1 MAYPVE
7 REANKS
13 CPIDCV
19 RNESSVPKEPH
30 FNGQQKENHHSNT
43 HPDVSKKEMNLHEL
57 LLSFPNPPL
66 IPCETAVNLLKIESK
81 FVSSHPCL
89 CTSRFRHTLHQL
101 DVEHHQELDRLCNK
115 LPYVL
120 NIEDGEGIENA
131 YSDVIPFVFGDIQKL
146 EDKIT
151 RNESFTRSHGT
162 KPLAK
167 ITQPPILHLLNN
179 IVSRLVTEYRAIF
192 AIEVEF
198 SRSFEKS
205 DDEFH
210 PTIER
215 KRHEEVDNCPEEI
228 KSMKVACEELSLE
241 CSAENQNN
249 VNTQILKTKQTETQV
264 EENVENEQPNLRENN
279 NTTTRGPKFCLKSL
293 TSQEMPEKDNSIHRS
308 AVAQYNSALE
318 DTRSHHRRSN
328 HHFIHHSSTSRT
340 ADEKISIALTPVKV
354 LLHEE
359 EQDVIDGLVDTKCC
373 GIHDNDRVRYPKEND
388 TTTDSVS
395 SDVEQNPSPR
405 RTCLRK
411 RKERRDSI
419 GDGQD
424 HTKLC
429 KSSSDVFPSCLD
441 GQKSSSCLVRRVQST
456 INIIDTSNNNKEPT
470 LESNSNR
477 IGFESESS
485 YDHDD
490 TNNQDENVKACVFY
504 VSEDDDNN
512 DLTKQSNTNQEQK
525 IRRAIVKPCR
535 RSRKSKLND
544 LAVNVEPQTQ
554 LSNSTTTAE
563 KSVTENE
570 KPKSPILLPWKKS
583 FESSPVNMCS
593 PVSLVP
599 VPVLTSSST
608 SIKSSKNI
616 NSETNTCTSVV
627 NFEFCSDSSSSSTE
641 DNNPPPNS
649 ELLEYDDEDQE
660 GNGNNINFSVKTL
673 HYSPSSAPVQDL
685 HQQVSQPISWEPH
698 GVANLISDDTSS
710 DLLDSEIKHFGLVNS
725 RQHLDR
731 WIQSESEQSEQRSKM
746 KKISRQL
753 TVVRRKIEDFEI
765 QFEDSCGYRPSQA
778 EKQNNKSVR
787 KLLLQQNRLK
797 RQIRL
802 FRESGDSGVWED
814 YNNQSPYSTS
824 SPINSPNRSPIS
836 TCSND
841 FDVDEDC
848 GNGNELKNTVRHL
861 EESLEKD
868 REECG
873 RPLEL
878 GSMSPEQVIQEKQS
892 IQRALNQFKD
902 VINNTS
908 SATDQDRQVLK
919 ELLQRYRTVKRLVR
933 RSSNVLIKDPCELET
948 IPEGSE
954 IQLTLASPQHR
965 ISIEMN
971 SSISNNYRMKDESQ
985 QQQILDD
992 LPTVKNHCILVEST
1006 NKDLSAEQN
1015 LHALTRIELL
1025 NVQRTAKEEKKQL
1038 KRLIKEKEVKFLQDN
1053 GRPMPKDDIKEQEIY
1068 GKYKMVK
1075 AKIKLVDALL
1085 SKKM

>member
-120 NIEDGEGIENA
+120 NIEDEGIENA

-441 GQKSSSCLVRRVQST
+441 GQKSSCLVRRVQST
-456 INIIDTSNNNKEPT
+456 INIVDISNNNKEPT
-470 LESNSNR
+470 PTT
-477 IGFESESS
+477 FESESS
-485 YDHDD
+485 YDPDN
-490 TNNQDENVKACVFY
+490 TNNLDADVKTCVFY

-512 DLTKQSNTNQEQK
+512 DLMKQSNTNQEQK

-535 RSRKSKLND
+535 RSRKSKPND
-544 LAVNVEPQTQ
+544 LEVNVNVEPQSQ
-554 LSNSTTTAE
+554 LSNSSTTAE

-599 VPVLTSSST
+599 VPVLTSNST
-608 SIKSSKNI
+608 SIKSSNNI

-814 YNNQSPYSTS
+814 YNNQSPYSTL

>member
-1 MAYPVE
+1 L
-7 REANKS
+7 
-13 CPIDCV
+13 
-19 RNESSVPKEPH
+19 
-30 FNGQQKENHHSNT
+30 EN
-43 HPDVSKKEMNLHEL
+43 
-57 LLSFPNPPL
+57 
-66 IPCETAVNLLKIESK
+66 
-81 FVSSHPCL
+81 
-89 CTSRFRHTLHQL
+89 
-101 DVEHHQELDRLCNK
+101 
-115 LPYVL
+115 
-120 NIEDGEGIENA
+120 
-131 YSDVIPFVFGDIQKL
+131 
-146 EDKIT
+146 
-151 RNESFTRSHGT
+151 
-162 KPLAK
+162 
-167 ITQPPILHLLNN
+167 
-179 IVSRLVTEYRAIF
+179 
-192 AIEVEF
+192 
-198 SRSFEKS
+198 
-205 DDEFH
+205 
-210 PTIER
+210 
-215 KRHEEVDNCPEEI
+215 
-228 KSMKVACEELSLE
+228 
-241 CSAENQNN
+241 
-249 VNTQILKTKQTETQV
+249 
-264 EENVENEQPNLRENN
+264 
-279 NTTTRGPKFCLKSL
+279 
-293 TSQEMPEKDNSIHRS
+293 
-308 AVAQYNSALE
+308 
-318 DTRSHHRRSN
+318 
-328 HHFIHHSSTSRT
+328 
-340 ADEKISIALTPVKV
+340 
-354 LLHEE
+354 
-359 EQDVIDGLVDTKCC
+359 
-373 GIHDNDRVRYPKEND
+373 
-388 TTTDSVS
+388 S
-395 SDVEQNPSPR
+395 SDHDSDEPEIVNKQLTGCSRPDDVV
-405 RTCLRK
+405 RK
-411 RKERRDSI
+411 
-419 GDGQD
+419 
-424 HTKLC
+424 T
-429 KSSSDVFPSCLD
+429 
-441 GQKSSSCLVRRVQST
+441 
-456 INIIDTSNNNKEPT
+456 
-470 LESNSNR
+470 
-477 IGFESESS
+477 
-485 YDHDD
+485 
-490 TNNQDENVKACVFY
+490 CVFY
-504 VSEDDDNN
+504 VSEDEDNN
-512 DLTKQSNTNQEQK
+512 VQQDHGDFTKKSTNNQAEQK

-535 RSRKSKLND
+535 RSRKSKLD
-544 LAVNVEPQTQ
+544 LAVINVEPLPQ
-554 LSNSTTTAE
+554 LLLKNSAE
-563 KSVTENE
+563 KSVVIENEE

-599 VPVLTSSST
+599 VPVLTSST
-608 SIKSSKNI
+608 TIKSSNL
-616 NSETNTCTSVV
+616 NSSETNTSTSSSVKSSS
-627 NFEFCSDSSSSSTE
+627 NFEFSDSSNSSTE
-641 DNNPPPNS
+641 ENPPNL
-649 ELLEYDDEDQE
+649 ELEYEENQVE
-660 GNGNNINFSVKTL
+660 EELGNGNNIISNNTKCFSVKTL

-698 GVANLISDDTSS
+698 GVANLTSDVSS

-814 YNNQSPYSTS
+814 YNQSPYYSTS
-824 SPINSPNRSPIS
+824 SPVTSPNRSPTS

-848 GNGNELKNTVRHL
+848 GNGNELKNTVRNL

-868 REECG
+868 REESG
-873 RPLEL
+873 RPFEL

-971 SSISNNYRMKDESQ
+971 SSISNNRMKDESQ

-992 LPTVKNHCILVEST
+992 LPTVKNHCILVEP
-1006 NKDLSAEQN
+1006 KDLSAEQN

-1038 KRLIKEKEVKFLQDN
+1038 KRLIKEKELKFLQEN
-1053 GRPMPKDDIKEQEIY
+1053 GRPMPKEDIKEQEIY

-1075 AKIKLVDALL
+1075 AKIKLVEALL